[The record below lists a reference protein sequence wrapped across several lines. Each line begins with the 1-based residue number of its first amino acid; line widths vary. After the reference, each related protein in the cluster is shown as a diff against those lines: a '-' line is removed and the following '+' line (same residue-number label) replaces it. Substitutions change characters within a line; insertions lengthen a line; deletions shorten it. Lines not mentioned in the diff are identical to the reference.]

1 MNNMGGRLVIYLV
14 AAASVFVVL
23 FGIRG
28 SASILNPILLA
39 MVITITVLPIPGRL
53 TKRGMPGW
61 LSLVVSILLV
71 VVILGLMIVTV
82 FFSVTKLT
90 TELPTYL
97 ASGSTQATE
106 DLSTT
111 ETTTEL
117 SIQIDQVTKSVGPVV
132 QGFLTSMVDIIT
144 QFGLALVIFFFMISA
159 ALALPT
165 PSRLG
170 LDPRTPAIGR
180 VSKLTEDVR
189 KYLTVLTG
197 VNLLVGLGD
206 IIFLWILGV
215 DYALLWGLLA
225 WFMGYIPSIGFII
238 ALIPPVLMA
247 YAQYGLQTALIVLV
261 GYILING
268 GVENFYKPKVMGH
281 NLRISPVV
289 VFVSLFIWG
298 YLLGGI
304 GAILAVPMTMLVL
317 IIMENFEG
325 TRPIAILMRYT
336 GEEKKEER
344 QEASKHVQGL
354 WGKVKGTISA
364 NKGSDN
370 TTDQP

>member
-1 MNNMGGRLVIYLV
+1 MNNPTGRLLAYLV
-14 AAASVFVVL
+14 AFASIFLIL
-23 FGIRG
+23 FGIRA
-28 SASILNPILLA
+28 SASIINPILLA
-39 MVITITVLPIPGRL
+39 TVITITVLPIPGKL

-61 LSLVVSILLV
+61 LSLVVSILMV
-71 VVILGLMIVTV
+71 VLILGLIIFTV

-90 TELPTYL
+90 TEVPVYL
-97 ASGSTQATE
+97 AEGAEQASE
-106 DLSTT
+106 DLETDPDSTT
-111 ETTTEL
+111 
-117 SIQIDQVTKSVGPVV
+117 SIQIDQVTTSLGPLIGGLLSTMIDLV
-132 QGFLTSMVDIIT
+132 M

-159 ALALPT
+159 ALSLPT

-170 LDPRTPAIGR
+170 LDPDIPAIGR
-180 VSKLTEDVR
+180 ISALTADVR
-189 KYLTVLTG
+189 KYMTVLTG
-197 VNLLVGLGD
+197 VNFLVGVGD
-206 IIFLWILGV
+206 IVFLWIMGV

-225 WFMGYIPSIGFII
+225 WFMGYIPSIGFLI

-268 GVENFYKPKVMGH
+268 GVENFYKPKVMGT

-289 VFVSLFIWG
+289 VFVGLFIWG

-325 TRPIAILMRYT
+325 TRSLAILMRYT

-344 QEASKHVQGL
+344 EEAASHVKGL
-354 WGKVKGTISA
+354 WSRVKGTFAS
-364 NKGSDN
+364 GSKPD
-370 TTDQP
+370 DKVK